1 MLLASLSQ
9 PGGTVAMRRSR
20 RLLRRRETE
29 AYAGVNRC
37 VRENSRTRRQ
47 REGERLPRSLMKIGE
62 SEAKVKTTLNNS
74 RKKKREKRKINTGRK
89 RRGRKAKEER
99 QEAEAVNCQNTGR
112 RRGPRSGVTGS

>member
-74 RKKKREKRKINTGRK
+74 RKKKREKRKINTREKTKGKESK
-89 RRGRKAKEER
+89 RRK
-99 QEAEAVNCQNTGR
+99 T
-112 RRGPRSGVTGS
+112 RS